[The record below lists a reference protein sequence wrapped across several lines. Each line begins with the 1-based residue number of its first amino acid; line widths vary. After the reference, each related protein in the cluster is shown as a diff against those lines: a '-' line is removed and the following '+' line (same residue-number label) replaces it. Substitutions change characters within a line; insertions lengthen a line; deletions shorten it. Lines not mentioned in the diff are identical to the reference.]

1 MAADDDNGD
10 GPGLFDVCSAS
21 PLKNNDEGSLDIY
34 AGLDSTVSDNTARS
48 CVSFRNCLDLYEE
61 ILTEEGTAKE
71 ATYNDLQI
79 EYGKCQLQMKEL
91 MKRFKEIQT
100 QNLNLKNENQSL
112 KKNISALI
120 KTARVEINRKDEE
133 INHLHQRKALKFEKL
148 SEFPHFRNNHKTTR
162 TKDSRSRSPHLDD
175 CSKNDHRVKSDI
187 HKDVHA
193 NTLQPNLEEEGQSHS
208 EAQNPLHLPASVE
221 KHCTNNVWSRS
232 HYQAGDGNSN
242 EGSRGG
248 KNGLRHG
255 PCSKGI
261 DRPQKDL
268 SNSCDDG
275 EPRDKEANS
284 RLQGSSE
291 KRGNSEAK
299 TESKSAEIK
308 SSTGLGYKSER
319 SASSW
324 EKETSRERPH
334 TRVESQNDKHLERQ
348 NERSQNT
355 HRKELQSQDKAER
368 KGDVKFKA
376 AGEEQG
382 HRGKVEWALPPH
394 FKNDVR
400 YGFSKHHP
408 EDRRGREDC
417 KRDRGASSH
426 SFQDRRCSSSSL
438 SSSRSSK
445 YMHSKEVSG
454 AHQRENPSFKADRHR
469 TEERRKR
476 ERGNKEE
483 SRHVKNDKKS
493 PTEYLQR
500 TNKEVKKSTTDV
512 KRPTEPKNAKG
523 RVSNE
528 EVSKGTGNKECA
540 MKVENGPNEVKSKD
554 LKLSFM
560 EKLNL
565 TLSPAKKQ
573 PVCQDDQHQINGVPK
588 PSGMCNPQSWEK
600 TETVVCLP
608 SVSELT
614 TEETK
619 SELSAPKEALPAPS
633 QLRVSTAENKTK
645 EENRLSVKSV
655 ENTGPCEMLV
665 CGTGIS
671 FPAPAEI
678 ESTTPLLPSVDM
690 EEPCGGARATASAV
704 MGVLPGHASEDLGQ
718 ELDTREHNDL
728 NCDISEDRKT
738 KVVLSPK
745 AAVASENLLQ
755 PVVEE
760 PDISLANCLGDNN
773 PKLKSSLEDLPMVEN
788 KSCPLDSCLPKE
800 TFVPSPQKT
809 ELIDHKIDTGN
820 PNSVYQDDDNSVLS
834 IDFSNLRPIPEAI
847 SPLNSPVRPVSKV
860 LSMESPRIIP
870 QYNSC
875 KDEFPSNS
883 THSTVK
889 NQSDLN
895 KENKKPVRKFDK
907 CSEADSCKNSSLD
920 ELEEGEIRS
929 DDEKSVA
936 QKHLEKSARP
946 RASAEVQT
954 GKRSPENRRNSA
966 HVHKDH
972 RQTAVKLPQDSI
984 TSRKRPTESRSS
996 GTQRKSKTMS
1006 ISCLEK
1012 ILPLVLTPS
1021 SVLEVMHMLKMLG
1034 QHVRKNYMKF
1044 KIKFSVVQFHRI
1056 IESAILSFTSLIKY
1070 LDLTKI
1076 CKSVSTLQRSLC
1088 EVIESNLKQV
1098 KKNGIVDR
1106 LFEQQQPDMKRKLWK
1121 FVDEQLDYLFEKLK
1135 KILVKFCG
1143 SANFGSDNSEGKL
1156 GKKYKERSQHSNCQK
1171 GNMNSDKE
1179 MHKEKVLK
1187 SENTVN
1193 FKSSLGYE
1201 NFEKKRQDQSNTST
1215 STVKHDIRRSL
1226 STCPDNT
1233 KNSECKEQF
1242 LEVNC
1247 LSTPKPGKNEGHTM
1261 EETHVLQHAGT
1272 KPERSFEI
1280 LTEQQA
1286 SSLTFN
1292 LVSDAQMGE
1301 IFKSLLQGSDLL
1313 DTNVNGTE
1321 KTEWELKTPEKQ
1333 LLESLKCE
1341 SVPVCTTEE
1350 LVSEGAS
1357 PCPKVISDDNWSL
1370 LSSEKGP
1377 SLSSG
1382 LSLPVHPD
1390 VLDEN
1395 CMFEVSSNLALSKDN
1410 VYSSEKSKPCI
1421 SSILLEDLAVSLTVP
1436 SPLKSD
1442 GHLSFLKPEGSS
1454 PSTPEEVISAHFS
1467 EDALLEEEDA
1477 SEQDIH
1483 LALESDNSS
1492 SKSSCSSWTSRSVA
1506 PGFQYHPNLPMHA
1519 VIMEK
1524 SNDHFIVKIRRAA
1537 PSTSPSL
1544 KYGMVAEELSASL
1557 PRIGKEVD
1565 MTAEKEPIPFQSTV
1579 LKSVEELEN
1588 SDKNVDNSK
1597 PTHEEQNSIVQTQVP
1612 DIYEFLKES
1621 SSKVGHCDQVV
1632 DDCFKLQQVWE
1643 PKVSENLQEL
1653 PSVEK
1658 PPHSVDVHLPN
1669 THIDL
1674 TKDPATETKN
1684 PGELMEMTVLN
1695 IDHLECSGTNLDQD
1709 AQIIGSSL
1717 QPDAIDAF
1725 IDLTHDNSNEGK
1737 TEGSKP
1743 ELAVEGLGCQVICI
1757 DDDDQKEAKAGRASS
1772 PLECFA
1778 EDSGVKS
1785 IQDLTPESSGSCEI
1799 KRHTLKSEPP
1809 SDLDCLELPK
1819 TLGNV
1824 HKKRKNSPDLDHSS
1838 QKKQRKETDLTS
1850 NEKTKRL
1857 TQNSD
1862 RNGDAHRK
1870 QASKKKEPA
1879 VNDST
1884 SLSSETSPGLKDSA
1898 TGLATVPTSLSAK
1911 NVIKKK
1917 GEIIVSWTRNDDRE
1931 ILLECQKRMP
1941 SLKTF
1946 TYLAVKLNKNPNQ
1959 VLERFQQLKKLFEKS
1974 KCR

>member
-10 GPGLFDVCSAS
+10 GTGLFDVC
-21 PLKNNDEGSLDIY
+21 P
-34 AGLDSTVSDNTARS
+34 DSTARS

-71 ATYNDLQI
+71 ATYNDLQT
-79 EYGKCQLQMKEL
+79 EYGKCQQQMKEL

-133 INHLHQRKALKFEKL
+133 INHLHQRL
-148 SEFPHFRNNHKTTR
+148 SEFPHFRNNHKTAR

-175 CSKNDHRVKSDI
+175 CSKTDHRLKSDV
-187 HKDVHA
+187 HKDVHP
-193 NTLQPNLEEEGQSHS
+193 NTSQPNLEEGGKSHS
-208 EAQNPLHLPASVE
+208 EAQNPLHLPTGIE
-221 KHCTNNVWSRS
+221 KHCANNVWSRS
-232 HYQAGDGNSN
+232 HYQVGEGNSN
-242 EGSRGG
+242 EDNRRG
-248 KNGLRHG
+248 KNGVRRSQ
-255 PCSKGI
+255 CSRGT

-268 SNSCDDG
+268 NNSCSDG
-275 EPRDKEANS
+275 EPRDKEANG
-284 RLQGSSE
+284 RLQGKPE
-291 KRGNSEAK
+291 KRGSSETK
-299 TESKSAEIK
+299 PEGKSPESK

-324 EKETSRERPH
+324 EKETSKERPH
-334 TRVESQNDKHLERQ
+334 TRVESQNDKNPERQ
-348 NERSQNT
+348 NGRLQNL

-368 KGDVKFKA
+368 KGDVKFKP
-376 AGEEQG
+376 AGEDQG
-382 HRGKVEWALPPH
+382 HRGRVDRALPPH
-394 FKNDVR
+394 SKNDMK
-400 YGFSKHHP
+400 YGFSKYHP
-408 EDRRGREDC
+408 EERRGREDC
-417 KRDRGASSH
+417 RRDRGVSSH
-426 SFQDRRCSSSSL
+426 GFQDRRRSSSL
-438 SSSRSSK
+438 SSSRNSK
-445 YMHSKEVSG
+445 HSHSKDVSV
-454 AHQRENPSFKADRHR
+454 AHPWESTPFKSERHR
-469 TEERRKR
+469 TEDRRKR
-476 ERGNKEE
+476 ERENKDEN
-483 SRHVKNDKKS
+483 RHVKNDKKS
-493 PTEYLQR
+493 PTEHLQR
-500 TNKEVKKSTTDV
+500 TNKEAKKSTTDV
-512 KRPTEPKNAKG
+512 KRQTEPKNGKCDI
-523 RVSNE
+523 SND

-540 MKVENGPNEVKSKD
+540 MKVENGPNEGKSKD

-573 PVCQDDQHQINGVPK
+573 PVCQDNQHQITGVPK
-588 PSGMCNPQSWEK
+588 PSGMCNSQSSEK
-600 TETVVCLP
+600 TETVACLP
-608 SVSELT
+608 SVSERS

-619 SELSAPKEALPAPS
+619 SGLPEPKEALPAAS
-633 QLRVSTAENKTK
+633 QLRISIAENKTK
-645 EENRLSVKSV
+645 EENRLLVKSV
-655 ENTGPCEMLV
+655 ENTMPCEMLV
-665 CGTGIS
+665 CGTEIS
-671 FPAPAEI
+671 LPAHAEI
-678 ESTTPLLPSVDM
+678 EQTRPLLPSM
-690 EEPCGGARATASAV
+690 EVEETCGSTRATASVV
-704 MGVLPGHASEDLGQ
+704 MDVLPGHASEALDR
-718 ELDTREHNDL
+718 ELDTKGHNDL
-728 NCDISEDRKT
+728 NCCDISEGVKR

-745 AAVASENLLQ
+745 AAVASESLLQ
-755 PVVEE
+755 PLVEE
-760 PDISLANCLGDNN
+760 AGIALVNCWGDNN
-773 PKLKSSLEDLPMVEN
+773 PKLESSLEDTPMVEN
-788 KSCPLDSCLPKE
+788 KSCPLDPYLPKE

-809 ELIDHKIDTGN
+809 ELIDHKIETGDS
-820 PNSVYQDDDNSVLS
+820 NSVYQDDDNSVLS
-834 IDFSNLRPIPEAI
+834 IDFSHLRPIPEAI
-847 SPLNSPVRPVSKV
+847 SPLNSPVRPVAKV
-860 LSMESPRIIP
+860 LSVESPCVIP
-870 QYNSC
+870 QFDNRH

-883 THSTVK
+883 IHSTFK
-889 NQSDLN
+889 NQSGLN
-895 KENKKPVRKFDK
+895 KENKKPVPRFDK
-907 CSEADSCKNSSLD
+907 CSEADSCKNMSLD

-946 RASAEVQT
+946 RASADVQM
-954 GKRSPENRRNSA
+954 GKSSPGNRRSTA

-972 RQTAVKLPQDSI
+972 KQTVAKPAQDSI
-984 TSRKRPTESRSS
+984 TSSKRPNESRSS
-996 GTQRKSKTMS
+996 GTERQSKTMS

-1012 ILPLVLTPS
+1012 ILPLTLAPS
-1021 SVLEVMHMLKMLG
+1021 SVVEVMRMFRTLG

-1044 KIKFSVVQFHRI
+1044 KMKFSLIQFHRI

-1070 LDLTKI
+1070 LDFSKI
-1076 CKSVSTLQRSLC
+1076 CKSVSTLQKSLC

-1143 SANFGSDNSEGKL
+1143 SVNFGSDNGEGKL
-1156 GKKYKERSQHSNCQK
+1156 EKKCKERTQHSNCQK
-1171 GNMNSDKE
+1171 GNMNNDKE
-1179 MHKEKVLK
+1179 IHREKVPK

-1193 FKSSLGYE
+1193 FKSSLGCE
-1201 NFEKKRQDQSNTST
+1201 KFEKKHQNQNNSST
-1215 STVKHDIRRSL
+1215 STVKHDAKRHF

-1242 LEVNC
+1242 LEMNC
-1247 LSTPKPGKNEGHTM
+1247 PSTPKPGKNEGNTM
-1261 EETHVLQHAGT
+1261 EEAHVLQHAGA

-1313 DTNVNGTE
+1313 DTGVNGTE

-1333 LLESLKCE
+1333 LLESLKCD
-1341 SVPVCTTEE
+1341 SAPACTTEE
-1350 LVSEGAS
+1350 LASEGAS

-1370 LSSEKGP
+1370 LSAEKGP

-1442 GHLSFLKPEGSS
+1442 GHLSFLKPEVLST
-1454 PSTPEEVISAHFS
+1454 STPEEVISAHFS

-1544 KYGMVAEELSASL
+1544 KHGMVAEESLTSL
-1557 PRIGKEVD
+1557 PRTGKEADVA
-1565 MTAEKEPIPFQSTV
+1565 AEEEPTPFQSTV
-1579 LKSVEELEN
+1579 FKSVEDLEN

-1597 PTHEEQNSIVQTQVP
+1597 LIHEEQNSIVQTQVP
-1612 DIYEFLKES
+1612 DIYEFLKDA
-1621 SSKVGHCDQVV
+1621 SSKVEHCDQVV

-1653 PSVEK
+1653 PSTEK
-1658 PPHSVDVHLPN
+1658 IPHSVGDHLPN

-1684 PGELMEMTVLN
+1684 LGELMEVTVLN

-1717 QPDAIDAF
+1717 QPDTIDAF
-1725 IDLTHDNSNEGK
+1725 IDLTHDTSNEGK
-1737 TEGSKP
+1737 NEGSEP
-1743 ELAVEGLGCQVICI
+1743 VLAVEGLECQVICI
-1757 DDDDQKEAKAGRASS
+1757 DEDNNKEAKMGRAGS
-1772 PLECFA
+1772 PLQCFV
-1778 EDSGVKS
+1778 EETC
-1785 IQDLTPESSGSCEI
+1785 IDLTPESPGSCEI
-1799 KRHTLKSEPP
+1799 KRPALKSEPP
-1809 SDLDCLELPK
+1809 SNLDCLELPG
-1819 TLGNV
+1819 TLSNV
-1824 HKKRKNSPDLDHSS
+1824 HKKRKTSPGLNHSS
-1838 QKKQRKETDLTS
+1838 QKKQRKETDLS

-1862 RNGDAHRK
+1862 RNSDAHRK
-1870 QASKKKEPA
+1870 QASKKREPA
-1879 VNDST
+1879 VKDNT
-1884 SLSSETSPGLKDSA
+1884 SLPSEASPVVKGSA
-1898 TGLATVPTSLSAK
+1898 TALATFPTSLSAK

-1917 GEIIVSWTRNDDRE
+1917 GEVIVSWTRNDDRE